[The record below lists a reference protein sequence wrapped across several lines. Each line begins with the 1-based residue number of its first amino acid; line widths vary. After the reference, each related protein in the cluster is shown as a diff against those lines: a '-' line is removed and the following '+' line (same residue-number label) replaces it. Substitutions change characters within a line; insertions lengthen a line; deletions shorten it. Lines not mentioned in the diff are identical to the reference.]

1 MKLIC
6 RSEMTKFSPSSPVRR
21 VIFESPHLRV
31 ISFSFE
37 PGQEMPVH
45 EHHAHG
51 EIAFLILE
59 GEGIF
64 TREDLDF
71 IVKSGSLLVMPAS
84 KAHGFRATTRLQMLV
99 FIAPPF

>member
-1 MKLIC
+1 MKLVKAE
-6 RSEMTKFSPSSPVRR
+6 EMAKFSPSSPVRK
-21 VIFESPHLRV
+21 VIFDSPHLRV
-31 ISFSFE
+31 ISFNFE

-45 EHHAHG
+45 EHHALG

-64 TREDLDF
+64 TGEESDF
-71 IVKSGSLLVMPAS
+71 RVKPGTLQVMPAS
-84 KAHGFRATTRLQMLV
+84 RPHGFRAVSRLQMLV

>member
-1 MKLIC
+1 MKLIPA
-6 RSEMTKFSPSSPVRR
+6 SEMTKFSPSSPVRR
-21 VIFESPHLRV
+21 VVFDSPHLRL
-31 ISFSFE
+31 ISFNFE

-45 EHHAHG
+45 EHHAPG

-64 TREDLDF
+64 TGEESDF
-71 IVKSGSLLVMPAS
+71 RVRTGSLQVMPAS
-84 KAHGFRATTRLQMLV
+84 KAHGFRATTRLKMLV